1 MRHPLPILSLLAL
14 AVAGSVAPA
23 GATTPDPRNSSTDIA
38 VIGNSSGTPM
48 GTTPPGFDVRLRD
61 AHNAPLV
68 GTAVTLDFSATG
80 MRLYAAQNSGTTLD
94 CAART
99 LTRVTDAT
107 GGVNFAARIAGF
119 DNTNA
124 IEVSHQG
131 VVIAIVPA
139 RSTDLDGA
147 DGQTSLGDFVLFAT
161 NFNTPARETDY
172 DLNGSTGLGDFVLFV
187 SEYGRVP
194 AEAYC
199 P

>member
-1 MRHPLPILSLLAL
+1 MRRTLPILSLLAL
-14 AVAGSVAPA
+14 CVAGSVAPA

-61 AHNAPLV
+61 VNNAPLV

-80 MRLYAAQNSGTTLD
+80 MKLYAAQNAGTTLN

-99 LTRVTDAT
+99 ITRVTDAA

-119 DNTNA
+119 DNTNS
-124 IEVSHQG
+124 IEVSHDG
-131 VVIAIVPA
+131 VVIATLPA

-147 DGQTSLGDFVLFAT
+147 DGRTSLGDFVLFAA
-161 NFNTPARETDY
+161 NFGTAARETDY
-172 DLNGSTGLGDFVLFV
+172 DLNGSTGLGDFVLF
-187 SEYGRVP
+187 SEEYGKVP
-194 AEAYC
+194 AQPYC